1 MKSVL
6 IALLLSILLIF
17 SSGMTSYAQD
27 FEKGL
32 RAYKSGDFTA
42 ALTEWMPLAE
52 QGKVGA
58 QNNLAL
64 MYSKGQG
71 VAQDHEEAAKWFLKA
86 AEQGYADAQY
96 NLASLYA
103 TGQGVIQN
111 DLDAHM
117 WWSIAAANGDDDAA
131 YNRGV
136 LEKKMSSSQIS
147 EAQKL
152 ARECVAKEY
161 EGC

>member
-6 IALLLSILLIF
+6 TALLLSISLIF

-58 QNNLAL
+58 QKYLAL

-71 VAQDHEEAAKWFLKA
+71 IVQNYEEAAKWFLKA
-86 AEQGYADAQY
+86 AEQGNVDAQY
-96 NLASLYA
+96 NLGMVYA
-103 TGQGVIQN
+103 TGQGVVQ
-111 DLDAHM
+111 DGAYAHM
-117 WWSIAAANGDDDAA
+117 WWNIAASNGHENAVN
-131 YNRGV
+131 NRDKIAKLMTASQ
-136 LEKKMSSSQIS
+136 LEK
-147 EAQKL
+147 AQEL
-152 ARECVAKEY
+152 ARECVQKNY
-161 EGC
+161 KGC